1 MSFQSYKRSFGD
13 GAILIPYDLEYLKE
27 KQWARV
33 FPIFHRKLNVQ
44 NKAENVKGLFTV
56 HFMLHLSK

>member
-1 MSFQSYKRSFGD
+1 MEPSSYPMTWNTSK
-13 GAILIPYDLEYLKE
+13 

-33 FPIFHRKLNVQ
+33 FPIFHRKLSVP
-44 NKAENVKGLFTV
+44 NKDENVKGLFTV